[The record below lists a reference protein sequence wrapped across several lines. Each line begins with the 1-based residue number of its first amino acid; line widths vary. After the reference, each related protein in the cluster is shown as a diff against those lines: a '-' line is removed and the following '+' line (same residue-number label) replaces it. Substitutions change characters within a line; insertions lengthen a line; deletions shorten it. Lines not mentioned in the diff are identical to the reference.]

1 MCNPHCRIKKR
12 PLRQSRR
19 TTLGRSAPV
28 AYRPEAEFED
38 MSDTDTERYEEAPIK
53 RFVDIYVMAVI
64 GALPAEIR
72 LEMDRLDLQ
81 SVFKTKA
88 SEWRQVLR
96 ETLALSE
103 TFDTAILDLW
113 FRWTD
118 AALAEEK
125 VYPPEQFAA
134 GFTDNYFAEDSKIDV
149 WLPGALEAAHA
160 RISAALSKH

>member
-1 MCNPHCRIKKR
+1 
-12 PLRQSRR
+12 
-19 TTLGRSAPV
+19 
-28 AYRPEAEFED
+28 

-72 LEMDRLDLQ
+72 LKMDRLDLQ

-118 AALAEEK
+118 AALAQGK
-125 VYPPEQFAA
+125 DYPPEQFAA